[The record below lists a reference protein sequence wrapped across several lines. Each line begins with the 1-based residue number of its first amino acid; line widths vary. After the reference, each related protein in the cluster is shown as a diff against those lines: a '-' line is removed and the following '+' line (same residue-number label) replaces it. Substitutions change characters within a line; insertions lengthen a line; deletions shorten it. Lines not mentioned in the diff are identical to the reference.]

1 MASIVHNEN
10 NIIIPFAL
18 GVWVIS
24 LIVIIS
30 GHLSK
35 MDFGVIGIIA
45 WILFI
50 IGIIYFTSK
59 HKGWF
64 IPKEKLT
71 KNQTIA
77 ISISGFIFSI
87 GSLWVAIIANLHFI
101 LKLVLLGGFLFFG
114 IGPIVLLRNLQKKRR

>member
-50 IGIIYFTSK
+50 IGIIYFV
-59 HKGWF
+59 
-64 IPKEKLT
+64 
-71 KNQTIA
+71 
-77 ISISGFIFSI
+77 
-87 GSLWVAIIANLHFI
+87 LWVLAQI
-101 LKLVLLGGFLFFG
+101 FG
-114 IGPIVLLRNLQKKRR
+114 